1 MFSWKSNRVRIHV
14 PLVVLSVLGFF
25 ATTNWIAPTQAA
37 DSGPETVLHAA
48 DAAKNLPASVFYRGQ
63 TAPVQSRNSGGVHY
77 ADGMLVLVT
86 NVDNSGY
93 SSGVQ
98 QKFQSYLLTEVP
110 LDIDGKHLPA
120 GTYGLGVVS
129 GELFVT
135 DIGAHDVM
143 QTKAGNDANLKR
155 PMPLQVIADKDANH
169 YRVYFGRDY
178 FVFSR
183 AK

>member
-1 MFSWKSNRVRIHV
+1 MYI
-14 PLVVLSVLGFF
+14 PLLVLGLTGFF
-25 ATTNWIAPTQAA
+25 ATSTWIAPAQAA
-37 DSGPETVLHAA
+37 DSAADTVLHAA
-48 DAAKNLPASVFYRGQ
+48 DAAKTLPTSVFYRGQ

-77 ADGMLVLVT
+77 GDGMLVLVT

-120 GTYGLGVVS
+120 GSYGLGVVS
-129 GELFVT
+129 GEIFVT

-143 QTKAGNDANLKR
+143 KAKASNDANLKR
-155 PMPLQVIADKDANH
+155 PTPLQVMADKDANH
-169 YRVYFGRDY
+169 YRIYFGRDY

>member
-1 MFSWKSNRVRIHV
+1 MFSWKSNRVRLHV
-14 PLVVLSVLGFF
+14 PLVVLGVLAVF
-25 ATTNWIAPTQAA
+25 AGSHGIVPTRAA
-37 DSGPETVLHAA
+37 DSGAETVLHAA
-48 DAAKNLPASVFYRGQ
+48 DAAKSLPTSVFYRGQ
-63 TAPVQSRNSGGVHY
+63 TAPVQGRNSGGVHY

-120 GTYGLGVVS
+120 GAYGLGVVS
-129 GELFVT
+129 GQIFVT

-143 QTKAGNDANLKR
+143 QTKAGTDASLKR
-155 PMPLQVIADKDANH
+155 PTPLQVIADKDANH

>member
-1 MFSWKSNRVRIHV
+1 MFQWKSNHVRIYI
-14 PLVVLSVLGFF
+14 PLLVLGLLGFF
-25 ATTNWIAPTQAA
+25 AANTWIAPIQAA
-37 DSGPETVLHAA
+37 DSSAETVLHAA
-48 DAAKNLPASVFYRGQ
+48 DAAKTLPASVFYRGQ

-120 GTYGLGVVS
+120 GAYGLGVVS
-129 GELFVT
+129 GEIFVT
-135 DIGAHDVM
+135 DIGAHDLM
-143 QTKAGNDANLKR
+143 KTKAGNDANLKR
-155 PMPLQVIADKDANH
+155 PTPLQVVADKDANH

>member
-1 MFSWKSNRVRIHV
+1 MFQWKSNRVRLHV
-14 PLVVLSVLGFF
+14 PLVILSLLGFF
-25 ATTNWIAPTQAA
+25 ATTGRITPTQAA
-37 DSGPETVLHAA
+37 DSGSETVLHAT
-48 DAAKNLPASVFYRGQ
+48 DAAKILPTSVFYRGQ

-77 ADGMLVLVT
+77 GDGMLVLVT

-110 LDIDGKHLPA
+110 LEIDGKHLPA
-120 GTYGLGVVS
+120 GAYGLGVVS
-129 GELFVT
+129 GEIFVT

-143 QTKAGNDANLKR
+143 KTKSGNDADLKR
-155 PMPLQVIADKDANH
+155 PTPLQVVADKNANH
-169 YRVYFGRDY
+169 YRIYFGRDY